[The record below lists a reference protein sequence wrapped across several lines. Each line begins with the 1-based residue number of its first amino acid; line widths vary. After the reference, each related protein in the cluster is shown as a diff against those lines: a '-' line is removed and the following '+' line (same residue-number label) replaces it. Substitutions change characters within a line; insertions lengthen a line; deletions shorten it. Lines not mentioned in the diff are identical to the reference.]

1 MLAAS
6 GKAKLVP
13 VLGSVHF
20 IEVGWVIPPLFL
32 FLGRMEFGFR
42 IQLGKLVVASCKGNL
57 SAALGNKLWIKKWVV
72 LEVFA
77 IHQDLA
83 QWH

>member
-1 MLAAS
+1 
-6 GKAKLVP
+6 
-13 VLGSVHF
+13 
-20 IEVGWVIPPLFL
+20 
-32 FLGRMEFGFR
+32 MEFGFR